1 MKVLFAAS
9 PVPGHV
15 KPLLVAARILQNA
28 GHETALYTGAHFRE
42 KIESARLQF
51 FPLPADVDYDA
62 RNMDAAFPERKQY
75 APGSEKLLFD
85 TKKILVDAMPSQF
98 KGLQRTLREFPADLV
113 VHETTFCGVL
123 PLLLGPRSSRPW
135 SAYLGITALQLPR
148 GDGLPF
154 GPGLP
159 PAKDAAQ
166 REKYREI
173 ARNMAHAVSNPVRE
187 HANRLLSN
195 MGVPGL
201 TAPLLESMATLADV
215 ILQPSVPGFEFPLRK
230 PGAQN
235 LHYIGALLP
244 QGSGDE
250 PPQLREARET
260 GRTVILVSQGTAGNG
275 DLGQLVAPV
284 IQAFGDRS
292 DVLILVT
299 TGGRPLEAI
308 PCPLPANTVAS
319 QYLDFSKV
327 LPYVDVLVTT
337 GGYGTVT
344 QALHFGVPMVV
355 AGQSGD
361 TPENG
366 ARVAWTGSGLY
377 LRTNNPTI
385 PLVHSAVEY
394 ILSEPRYRACAQ
406 KMALEFRS
414 VNAAREIRYLLGTLV
429 AEGQTV
435 PA

>member
-9 PVPGHV
+9 PFTGHV
-15 KPLLVAARILQNA
+15 NPLLVAARVLQNA
-28 GHETALYTGAHFRE
+28 GHETALYTGNKFRE
-42 KIESARLQF
+42 KIESARVQF
-51 FPLPADVDYDA
+51 FPLPPDVDYDVPKI
-62 RNMDAAFPERKQY
+62 DAAFPERKRY
-75 APGSEKLLFD
+75 SPGPEKLLYDLKRIF
-85 TKKILVDAMPSQF
+85 VDAMPSQF
-98 KGLQRTLREFPADLV
+98 RGLQRTLRQFPADLV
-113 VHETTFCGVL
+113 VHETAFCGVL

-135 SAYLGITALQLPR
+135 SAYLGISTLQLPR
-148 GDGLPF
+148 EDGLPF

-166 REKYREI
+166 REQYRQI
-173 ARNMAHAVSNPVRE
+173 ARDMAHAVSNPLRE
-187 HANRLLSN
+187 HANRALNGL
-195 MGVPGL
+195 GVPGL
-201 TAPLLESMATLADV
+201 TAPLLESMATLADA
-215 ILQPSVPGFEFPLRK
+215 ILQPCVPGFEFPLRK
-230 PGAQN
+230 PPQN

-244 QGSGDE
+244 EGSGDV
-250 PPQLREARET
+250 PPQLREAREA
-260 GRTVILVSQGTAGNG
+260 GRTVILVSQGTIANG

-284 IQAFGDRS
+284 IQAFGDRN
-292 DVLILVT
+292 DLLILVT

-327 LPYVDVLVTT
+327 LPYVDVLVTF

-394 ILSEPRYRACAQ
+394 ILSEPKYRACAQ

-414 VNAAREIRYLLGTLV
+414 FNAAREIRYLLGTLV